1 MATGAE
7 GDFVLP
13 KDKNKKLAFIAGGV
27 GITPFRSMAK
37 YLIDKNMQCDIVLLY
52 SANRPE
58 EFVFTELFN
67 DAKSRGLKPVY
78 ITERVNDEL
87 IRQNIPD
94 WKDRLFYVSGPQPM
108 VKAIEKTLILMG
120 IPKRDIKRDYFPG
133 YETI

>member
-7 GDFVLP
+7 GDFVLS
-13 KDKNKKLAFIAGGV
+13 KDEGRKLAFVAGGV

-37 YLIDKNMQCDIVLLY
+37 YLIDTNVRRDIVLLY

-58 EFVFTELFN
+58 EFVFTELFSQ
-67 DAKSRGLKPVY
+67 AKNRGLNTVY
-78 ITERVNDEL
+78 ITERVNADL

-94 WKDRLFYVSGPQPM
+94 WKTRLFYVSGPQPM
-108 VKAIEKTLILMG
+108 VKAVEKTLALMG
-120 IPKRDIKRDYFPG
+120 IPKRAIKRDYFPG